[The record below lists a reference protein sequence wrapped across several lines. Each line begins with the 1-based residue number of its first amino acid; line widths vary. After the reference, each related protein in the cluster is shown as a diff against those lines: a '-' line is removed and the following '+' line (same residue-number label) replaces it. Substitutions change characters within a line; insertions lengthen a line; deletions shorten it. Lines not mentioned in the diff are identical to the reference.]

1 VEKTVSK
8 AERAW
13 FLSHLLLF
21 ATRFWGIAEAT
32 IEDLAF
38 GIRSSRRPDGVI
50 KKRAQAK
57 AKCGENREQG

>member
-13 FLSHLLLF
+13 FLSSLS
-21 ATRFWGIAEAT
+21 TVRFWGIAEAT

-38 GIRSSRRPDGVI
+38 GARPSREADEVI
-50 KKRAQAK
+50 KKEELSDGYVYRK
-57 AKCGENREQG
+57 P